1 MHLSYSLPGSQPGLQ
16 LGSRRGQD
24 LGPPRRRG
32 LATIVAMAI
41 AVSTPLFAQPSLPR
55 AARDTAI
62 STLLADHGAAHEVA
76 IRRGVGQ
83 AADRWWAED
92 GDEAAFVAFCREQ
105 FNPDPAAREA
115 LFARLQVTME
125 QIDGHLHEV
134 RRLLAEP
141 LELERLEVNGG
152 VIAPLDR
159 LLSEVNLQAHVDNEL
174 YRSKAAFAALLHF
187 PVRTLDEVL
196 AESGG
201 WDRRTWA
208 ETRMMDRFANRVPP
222 AVGQRIASAFN
233 AADAYVADYYVRM
246 DRLRTDDG
254 RQIFPEGLRLITHW
268 NLRDELAAHYGG
280 GAEGL
285 EKQRMIAEVMRRI
298 VRQEIPQVAI
308 DNELVTW
315 NPWSNV
321 VSPRPE
327 ATMPAGTDLTARE
340 MDRRYGQL
348 LAVFH
353 AVREADAFDP
363 QAPSFVRRRFERDRQ
378 MPEAEVRALL
388 ESVLA
393 SPEARELAGR
403 IQQRLGRPLEPFDIW
418 YSGFKS
424 RGTRS
429 EAELDAATKARYPN
443 VAAFQADLPRILR
456 GLGFAAERADWLA
469 SRIVVDP
476 SRGAG
481 HAMGAVRR
489 EDRAH
494 LRTRIGAGGM
504 DYKGYNIAVHELGH
518 NVEQV
523 FSLEKNDFWWLS
535 GVPNNAFT
543 EALAFVFQERDLE
556 LLGLA
561 EADARESSGESSAKS
576 SAKGSAK
583 GSDTRHDQALATL
596 WATFEIGGV
605 GLVDMDVW
613 NWMYA
618 HPNATPAELREA
630 TLAIARDVWNRF
642 YAPLF
647 GVADSEIL
655 AIYSH
660 MIVYG
665 LYLPDYPLG
674 HIIAFQVAE
683 RLKHAAT
690 TSPTGFGEAFEAVSR
705 QGRLT
710 PDAWMRGATGDP
722 VSTAALLAAAREALA
737 ATR

>member
-1 MHLSYSLPGSQPGLQ
+1 M
-16 LGSRRGQD
+16 SRAQRP
-24 LGPPRRRG
+24 LRA
-32 LATIVAMAI
+32 LATLLTMTAAFP
-41 AVSTPLFAQPSLPR
+41 SSLGAQPSLPDTTR
-55 AARDTAI
+55 AAAI
-62 STLLADHGAAHEVA
+62 ADLVATHGEAHRPA
-76 IRRGVGQ
+76 IARGVGQ
-83 AADRWWAED
+83 VADRWWAED
-92 GDEAAFVAFCREQ
+92 GDAEAFLAFCRTH
-105 FNPDPAAREA
+105 FTPDPQAQAA
-115 LFARLQVTME
+115 LFDRLQATLE

-134 RRLLAEP
+134 RRMLLEP
-141 LELERLEVNGG
+141 LELDRGPV
-152 VIAPLDR
+152 APLDR
-159 LLSEVNLQAHVDNEL
+159 LLAEVNLQAHVDNEL

-196 AESGG
+196 AAAAG
-201 WDRRTWA
+201 WDRRSWA
-208 ETRMMDRFANRVPP
+208 ETRMMDRFATRLPP
-222 AVGQRIASAFN
+222 AVAQRIATAFN
-233 AADAYVADYYVRM
+233 AADAYVADYYLRM
-246 DRLRTDDG
+246 DRLRTADG
-254 RQIFPEGLRLITHW
+254 RQLFPEGLRLITHW

-327 ATMPAGTDLTARE
+327 ATLPAGTDLAARE
-340 MDRRYGQL
+340 DDRRYAQL
-348 LAVFH
+348 LAVFR

-378 MPEAEVRALL
+378 MPEPEVRALL
-388 ESVLA
+388 ESVLTSA
-393 SPEARELAGR
+393 EVGELAGR
-403 IQQRLGRPLEPFDIW
+403 IRERLARPLEPFDIW
-418 YSGFKS
+418 YSGFKA
-424 RGTRS
+424 RGSRS
-429 EAELDAATKARYPN
+429 EAELDAVTKARYPD

-456 GLGFAAERADWLA
+456 GLGFTAERADYLA
-469 SRIVVDP
+469 GRIVVDP

-494 LRTRIGAGGM
+494 LRTRIGQDGM
-504 DYKGYNIAVHELGH
+504 DYKGYNIAIHELGH

-523 FSLEKNDFWWLS
+523 FSLERNDFWWLS
-535 GVPNNAFT
+535 GVPNNGFT

-561 EADARESSGESSAKS
+561 DPNP
-576 SAKGSAK
+576 
-583 GSDTRHDQALATL
+583 DTRHQQALATL

-605 GLVDMDVW
+605 ALVDMDVW

-618 HPNATPAELREA
+618 HPDATPAELREA
-630 TLAIARDVWNRF
+630 TLRIAREVWNRF

-647 GVADSEIL
+647 GVRDSEIL

-683 RLKHAAT
+683 RLKAAAAS
-690 TSPTGFGEAFEAVSR
+690 SPTGFGDAFEAVAR

-710 PDAWMRGATGDP
+710 PDAWMRGATGQP
-722 VSTAALLAAAREALA
+722 VSARALLDAARVALD